1 MCQFKKDILSL
12 PLQYIHYRLLSMK
25 KIMNSVVLL
34 AFLIILLLQPA
45 PIIAATKTG
54 FVTWAEKVVPSLF
67 PFFVL
72 TRLMIYYQVPQLIG
86 KLLTPL
92 FKYLLHLS
100 PITFFVMFLSMISGN
115 PSGSK
120 MARDYYDQH
129 LISAKEMEGLMY
141 FCNFASPLFILGTVG
156 VVLYQST
163 TIGYLLLIA
172 HLLGSIAVFICCYPL
187 LRSKETIRQVTV
199 QFPNQSFSAILI
211 DCIESSLQTLIRV
224 GGIIVFFY
232 IISETFN
239 IIEITQLFNV
249 IMHPFIEDIGLASIE
264 PLVAGILEFTQGVTK
279 VSQTTAPLQT
289 KLVLTAF
296 IISFT
301 GLSVHT
307 QSFMFAKNLN
317 IPYLKYFIMRLLHG
331 CTSALIV
338 LLTWKTV
345 LREDID
351 VFLPL
356 DSTPSTVDS
365 SLIPLICFLF
375 RFKTIPP
382 NKNKSQT

>member
-1 MCQFKKDILSL
+1 
-12 PLQYIHYRLLSMK
+12 MK

-92 FKYLLHLS
+92 FKSLLHLS

-232 IISETFN
+232 IVSEAFN
-239 IIEITQLFNV
+239 IIHLIEWFDQL
-249 IMHPFIEDIGLASIE
+249 LAPILSSMNINTIE
-264 PLVAGILEFTQGVTK
+264 PFFAGLLEFTQGVTK
-279 VSQTTAPLQT
+279 VASASFPFKT
-289 KLVLTAF
+289 KLILTAF
-296 IISFT
+296 IVSFT
-301 GLSVHT
+301 GLSIHT
-307 QSFMFAKNLN
+307 QTFMFAKNLN
-317 IPYLKYFIMRLLHG
+317 VSYIKYLFMRCVHG
-331 CTSALIV
+331 ISSALIV
-338 LLTWKTV
+338 LFGYQYLEQT
-345 LREDID
+345 DD
-351 VFLPL
+351 VFLQVGFHPL
-356 DSTPSTVDS
+356 FILNPFVKLTLGFMISY
-365 SLIPLICFLF
+365 LILKPLQLIIHQMD
-375 RFKTIPP
+375 RYK
-382 NKNKSQT
+382 KAKR

>member
-1 MCQFKKDILSL
+1 MKNIMKSVIL
-12 PLQYIHYRLLSMK
+12 LL
-25 KIMNSVVLL
+25 
-34 AFLIILLLQPA
+34 FLIVLLLQPA

-54 FVTWAEKVVPSLF
+54 FITWAEKVIPSLF

-100 PITFFVMFLSMISGN
+100 PITFFIMLLSMISGN
-115 PSGSK
+115 PSGPK

-141 FCNFASPLFILGTVG
+141 FCNFSSPLFVIGTVG

-163 TIGYLLLIA
+163 KIGYLLLMA
-172 HLLGSIAVFICCYPL
+172 HLLGAIAVFICCYPI
-187 LRSKETIRQVTV
+187 LRSKETLHHVTI
-199 QFPNQSFSAILI
+199 QFPTESFSAILI

-239 IIEITQLFNV
+239 IIHITQLLNSFTV
-249 IMHPFIEDIGLASIE
+249 PFTEGIGLTSTE

-279 VSQTTAPLQT
+279 VSQTTAPIQT

-307 QSFMFAKNLN
+307 QSFMFAKDLN
-317 IPYLKYFIMRLLHG
+317 IPYCKYLMIRLLHG
-331 CTSALIV
+331 CMSASII
-338 LLTWKTV
+338 LLTSRAIFKENT
-345 LREDID
+345 D
-351 VFLPL
+351 VFLPVE
-356 DSTPSTVDS
+356 SSQVAYHS
-365 SLIPLICFLF
+365 SLIPLTTLLF
-375 RFKTIPP
+375 TLYFILKAYQMIKNAFKKRLI
-382 NKNKSQT
+382 SH

>member
-1 MCQFKKDILSL
+1 
-12 PLQYIHYRLLSMK
+12 MK

-54 FVTWAEKVVPSLF
+54 FITWAEKVLPSLF

-92 FKYLLHLS
+92 FKSLLHLS

-224 GGIIVFFY
+224 GGIIVIFY

-249 IMHPFIEDIGLASIE
+249 QAR
-264 PLVAGILEFTQGVTK
+264 
-279 VSQTTAPLQT
+279 
-289 KLVLTAF
+289 
-296 IISFT
+296 
-301 GLSVHT
+301 
-307 QSFMFAKNLN
+307 
-317 IPYLKYFIMRLLHG
+317 YL
-331 CTSALIV
+331 
-338 LLTWKTV
+338 
-345 LREDID
+345 
-351 VFLPL
+351 LPM
-356 DSTPSTVDS
+356 
-365 SLIPLICFLF
+365 
-375 RFKTIPP
+375 
-382 NKNKSQT
+382 

>member
-1 MCQFKKDILSL
+1 
-12 PLQYIHYRLLSMK
+12 MK

-289 KLVLTAF
+289 KLILTAF

-301 GLSVHT
+301 EYSLS
-307 QSFMFAKNLN
+307 
-317 IPYLKYFIMRLLHG
+317 
-331 CTSALIV
+331 
-338 LLTWKTV
+338 
-345 LREDID
+345 
-351 VFLPL
+351 
-356 DSTPSTVDS
+356 
-365 SLIPLICFLF
+365 
-375 RFKTIPP
+375 
-382 NKNKSQT
+382 

>member
-1 MCQFKKDILSL
+1 
-12 PLQYIHYRLLSMK
+12 MK

-54 FVTWAEKVVPSLF
+54 FITWAEKVVPSLF

-92 FKYLLHLS
+92 FKSLLHLS

-365 SLIPLICFLF
+365 SLIPLTVVLF
-375 RFKTIPP
+375 ASYFILKLYHQIKIRVKH
-382 NKNKSQT
+382 KLA